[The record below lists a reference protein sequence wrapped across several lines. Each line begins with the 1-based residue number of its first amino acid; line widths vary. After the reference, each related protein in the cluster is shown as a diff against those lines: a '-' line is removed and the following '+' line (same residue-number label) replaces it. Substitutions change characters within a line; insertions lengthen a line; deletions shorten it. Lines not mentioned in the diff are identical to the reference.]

1 MDEKKKLFVIL
12 TAILSLV
19 SVGLNSAAFATDHW
33 IKGRGNTSNG
43 TRAGA
48 VMSFGLFK
56 GIMLINYGVS
66 DRDKVITVTC
76 DTSYCLLSYSK
87 PGDGKDS
94 WKLSEAVNQFQN
106 QTSLDGKLVYSR
118 SLEDYDFALFPT
130 YFWALTIAF
139 MALGIA
145 FSLVYI
151 GFASFNVCA
160 KPIETISGP
169 LGLYM
174 WNVIAIVFCLLAVI
188 IYAVLY
194 EQKYT
199 KNVMSRSD
207 KIQGFQS
214 EVSLDYSFYLSVA
227 AMICHV
233 INLYMLMLS
242 GVRFTFRDKD
252 DIIKE
257 DVTLSGMY

>member
-33 IKGRGNTSNG
+33 IKGRGNNG
-43 TRAGA
+43 TRKA

-56 GIMLINYGVS
+56 GIMHINYGVS
-66 DRDKVITVTC
+66 NRVRVITVTC
-76 DTSYCLLSYSK
+76 DTSYCLLSYSEV
-87 PGDGKDS
+87 GDDDDS
-94 WKLSEAVNQFQN
+94 RKLSEAVNQFQN
-106 QTSLDGKLVYSR
+106 HTLNDG
-118 SLEDYDFALFPT
+118 SLEDYAFALFPT

-214 EVSLDYSFYLSVA
+214 EVSLDYSFYLSVT

-233 INLYMLMLS
+233 INLVMLMLS